1 MESKKHAGR
10 ELVQIAYAKVATG
23 QGECCGSAS
32 DVDATALGIGY
43 SKEDLAVAP
52 EGANLGLGCGN
63 PTALAELR
71 PGEVVIDLGSG
82 AGFDAFL
89 CARRVGPTGRVIG
102 IDMTPEMLEKARRS
116 AEKTGATN
124 VDFRQGYIEEVP
136 VAEKTA
142 DVVISNCVVN
152 LSPDKPRVLREA
164 FRVLKPGG
172 RLRISDIATRR
183 PLPREVRDDV
193 RALCACLAG
202 CLTLDEYRTFL
213 EKAGFT
219 AIELA
224 VSKSRT
230 VDDLLGSDD
239 PLVREVKKAPHL
251 LAQADNFVSVLVSA
265 TRPGA
270 K

>member
-1 MESKKHAGR
+1 MESKKPHAGR
-10 ELVQIAYAKVATG
+10 ELVQIAYARVATG
-23 QGECCGSAS
+23 QDRCCGSAT
-32 DVDATALGIGY
+32 DVNVTALGIGY
-43 SKEDLAVAP
+43 SSEDLAVAP

-63 PTALAELR
+63 PTALAELA
-71 PGEVVIDLGSG
+71 PGEIVIDLGSG

-89 CARRVGPTGRVIG
+89 CARRVGPAGRVIG
-102 IDMTPEMLEKARRS
+102 IDMTPEMLEKARRN
-116 AEKTGATN
+116 AEKIGATN
-124 VDFRQGYIEEVP
+124 VEFRQGYIEDVP

-183 PLPREVRDDV
+183 PLPPEVRDDV

-202 CLTLDEYRTFL
+202 CFTLDEYRTHL

-224 VSKSRT
+224 VSKNRT
-230 VDDLLGSDD
+230 ADDLLGSDD

-265 TRPGA
+265 TRPEW
-270 K
+270 

>member
-1 MESKKHAGR
+1 MEPKKHVPR
-10 ELVQIAYAKVATG
+10 ELVQVAYGKVAK
-23 QGECCGSAS
+23 GEDRCCGSAN

-43 SKEDLAVAP
+43 TKDDLAAAP
-52 EGANLGLGCGN
+52 DGANLGLGCGN

-82 AGFDAFL
+82 AGFDSFL

-102 IDMTPEMLEKARRS
+102 IDMTPEMLEKARKN
-116 AEKTGATN
+116 AERIGARN
-124 VDFRQGYIEEVP
+124 VEFRQGYIEEVP

-172 RLRISDIATRR
+172 RLRISDIATKR
-183 PLPREVRDDV
+183 PLPAAVREDV
-193 RALCACLAG
+193 RAHCACLAG
-202 CLTLDEYRTFL
+202 CLTLDEYRAFL
-213 EKAGFT
+213 EHAGF
-219 AIELA
+219 AGIELA

-230 VDDLLGSDD
+230 LEDLLASDD
-239 PLVREVKKAPHL
+239 PLVREASKQPHL
-251 LAQADNFVSVLVSA
+251 VEQADNFVSVLVSA
-265 TRPGA
+265 KRPGA
-270 K
+270 